1 MLPCAVNLALS
12 TYYIDHAKYPEKK
25 TFDSQNPLLKLH
37 DQKYMNSSSRGSLQK
52 GLEDSGSGIKTPSNM
67 TIWNRKIRY
76 RKIRAR
82 IAGTT
87 TKDPTTSPVVYN
99 RTPRMLKSIGPDQTH
114 FLDEGGG
121 RGSRKRDS
129 ITEYNPTNGVFSLG
143 EIIRVQDIDF

>member
-1 MLPCAVNLALS
+1 
-12 TYYIDHAKYPEKK
+12 
-25 TFDSQNPLLKLH
+25 
-37 DQKYMNSSSRGSLQK
+37 MNSLPEDRFKK
-52 GLEDSGSGIKTPSNM
+52 GLEGFGLWYKDPYIEYDYMEPENT
-67 TIWNRKIRY
+67 WY

-87 TKDPTTSPVVYN
+87 TLKDPTTNPVVYN
-99 RTPRMLKSIGPDQTH
+99 RTPWMLKSIGPDQTH

-121 RGSRKRDS
+121 RGSRKASDS